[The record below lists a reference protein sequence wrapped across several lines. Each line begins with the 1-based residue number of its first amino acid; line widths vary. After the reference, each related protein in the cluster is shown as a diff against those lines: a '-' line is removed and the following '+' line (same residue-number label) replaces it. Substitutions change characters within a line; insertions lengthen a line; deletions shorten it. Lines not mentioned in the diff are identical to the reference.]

1 MKKIFWWKNFNFFNE
16 KKKINNL
23 ISKFD
28 NKKNYVEKL
37 EKKISEILKINHVV
51 FTTSGSSALTIAL
64 KAFPLNSNSKV
75 LVPDRTWVAAAH
87 AAYNNGHKVLIVDT
101 NKFNMN
107 FN

>member
-1 MKKIFWWKNFNFFNE
+1 MLYSRQVDHLHYNCI
-16 KKKINNL
+16 
-23 ISKFD
+23 
-28 NKKNYVEKL
+28 
-37 EKKISEILKINHVV
+37 
-51 FTTSGSSALTIAL
+51 

-107 FN
+107 FDYTKKKFL

>member
-1 MKKIFWWKNFNFFNE
+1 M
-16 KKKINNL
+16 
-23 ISKFD
+23 
-28 NKKNYVEKL
+28 
-37 EKKISEILKINHVV
+37 

-87 AAYNNGHKVLIVDT
+87 AAYNNGHKVLVGDT

-107 FN
+107 FDYTKKIFIKKNFDAVILVNLNGKNCEFENIKTKKKFI